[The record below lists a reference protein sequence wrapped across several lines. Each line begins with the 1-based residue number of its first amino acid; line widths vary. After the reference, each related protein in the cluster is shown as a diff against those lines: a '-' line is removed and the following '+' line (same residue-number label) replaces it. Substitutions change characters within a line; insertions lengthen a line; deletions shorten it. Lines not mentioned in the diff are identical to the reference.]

1 MKTASNNKLI
11 DIGEVI
17 QNGVVFNL
25 RNWQDASV
33 DMQNVPQTVER
44 LFKLLDE
51 RRIDYVLVGGVAM
64 LQYVEGRNTQ
74 DIDLIV
80 APEAL
85 NQLSEIEITGRQDTF
100 ARGIFSGLRVD
111 FLLTNHKLF
120 DEVRQKHSSIQ
131 PFQNRNIRCATVE
144 GMLLLKLYAL
154 PSLYRQ
160 GQFAR
165 VGLYENDI
173 ATLMQA
179 YSPPMEPLLT
189 LLSPHLSSG
198 DLQSVQDILR
208 EIQERIRR
216 FDGGRRKST

>member
-11 DIGEVI
+11 DIGDVI
-17 QNGVVFNL
+17 QTGVVFKL

-33 DMQNVPQTVER
+33 DMQNLPQTVER
-44 LFKLLDE
+44 LFELLDE

-85 NQLSEIEITGRQDTF
+85 DRLSEIEVTGRQDTF
-100 ARGIFSGLRVD
+100 ARGMFSGLRVD
-111 FLLTNHKLF
+111 FLFTNHKLF
-120 DEVRQKHSSIQ
+120 GEVSQKHSSIQ
-131 PFQNRNIRCATVE
+131 PFQNRNIRCATIE

-179 YSPPMEPLLT
+179 YSPPMEPLLGQLT
-189 LLSPHLSSG
+189 SHLSEG
-198 DLQSVQDILR
+198 DLKSVRDILR
-208 EIQERIRR
+208 EIQQRIRR
-216 FDGGRRKST
+216 FDGGRKTT

>member
-33 DMQNVPQTVER
+33 DMQNLPQTVER
-44 LFKLLDE
+44 LFELLHE
-51 RRIDYVLVGGVAM
+51 RGIDYVLVGGVAM

-85 NQLSEIEITGRQDTF
+85 NQLSEIKVTGRQDTF
-100 ARGIFSGLRVD
+100 ARGMFSGLRVD
-111 FLLTNHKLF
+111 FLFTNHKLF
-120 DEVRQKHSSIQ
+120 DEVRRKHSSIR
-131 PFQNRNIRCATVE
+131 PFQNRDIRCATVE

-173 ATLMQA
+173 ATLLQA
-179 YSPPMEPLLT
+179 YSPPMEPLLAQ
-189 LLSPHLSSG
+189 LKPHLGEG
-198 DLQSVQDILR
+198 DLKSVQAILR

>member
-33 DMQNVPQTVER
+33 DMQNLPQTVER
-44 LFKLLDE
+44 LFELLHE
-51 RRIDYVLVGGVAM
+51 RGIDYVLVDGVAM

-85 NQLSEIEITGRQDTF
+85 NQLLEIKVTGRQDTF
-100 ARGIFSGLRVD
+100 ARGMFSGLRVD
-111 FLLTNHKLF
+111 FLFTNHKLF
-120 DEVRQKHSSIQ
+120 DEVRQKHSSIR
-131 PFQNRNIRCATVE
+131 PFQNRDIRCATVE

-173 ATLMQA
+173 AILLQA
-179 YSPPMEPLLT
+179 YSPPMEPLLAQ
-189 LLSPHLSSG
+189 LKPHLSG
-198 DLQSVQDILR
+198 RDLKSVQDILR

-216 FDGGRRKST
+216 FDGGRQKGP

>member
-33 DMQNVPQTVER
+33 DMQNLPQTVER
-44 LFKLLDE
+44 LFTLLNE
-51 RRIDYVLVGGVAM
+51 RKIDYVLVGGVAM

-85 NQLSEIEITGRQDTF
+85 DRLSEIEVTGRQDTF
-100 ARGIFSGLRVD
+100 ARGMFSGLRVD
-111 FLLTNHKLF
+111 FLFTNHKLF
-120 DEVRQKHSSIQ
+120 AEVSQKHSSIQ
-131 PFQNRNIRCATVE
+131 PFQNRNIRCATIE

-173 ATLMQA
+173 ATLVQA
-179 YSPPMEPLLT
+179 YSPPMQPLLAQ
-189 LLSPHLSSG
+189 LKPHLSES
-198 DLQSVQDILR
+198 DVKSVQDILR

-216 FDGGRRKST
+216 FDGGPKKNT